1 MLNYNFFD
9 YKDFIPSEDKQN
21 VMWSN
26 AHIIFIVLSVLAII
40 LLCYFFR
47 NIRGKS
53 VDKYLKIIAIV
64 IPILEV
70 IKITWETYWDLKLGH
85 GFNITGLLPLYTCSM
100 FIYVLPF
107 AGWGKGRVKECAL
120 AFLTTLSV
128 FAGLTNFFI
137 PPIFNTYPFFSYAS
151 FTSLNYHFLMVF
163 TGIFIVSTRYY
174 VPNFKSIFK
183 GFIPLLLFSIIV
195 IPFDYIMF
203 YNGHYWID
211 YMLYIHGFGAPILPD
226 ISDALGKVSLRGVY
240 TILMMGGYL
249 LITLLFVSIYQ
260 LIFKVFKIKQLNKS
274 IGESNE

>member
-163 TGIFIVSTRYY
+163 TGIFIVTTRYY

>member
-163 TGIFIVSTRYY
+163 TGIFIVATRYY